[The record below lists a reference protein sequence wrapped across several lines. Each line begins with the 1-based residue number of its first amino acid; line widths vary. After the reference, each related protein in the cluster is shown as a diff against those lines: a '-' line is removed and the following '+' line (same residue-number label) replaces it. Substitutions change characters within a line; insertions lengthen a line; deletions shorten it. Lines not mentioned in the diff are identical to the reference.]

1 MTYTGQALKRFED
14 PRLVTG
20 MGVFVD
26 DVKLPG
32 MLYASFL
39 RSPHAHARIRAIDAS
54 EARSMPGV
62 VAVLIGE
69 DIAGVLTEIPPRVL
83 EEWEMDELQAP
94 GLPTLAQ
101 GKVFFVGQTVAVV
114 VAETRH
120 LARDAVDMIAVEYE
134 PLPAV
139 LDPLEAASEGSMP
152 LHEEI
157 GTNVIMRKFH
167 DRQGS
172 GLDDAFTQA
181 DRVIRQQYNVQRL
194 APLPLETRGCVAHYQ
209 PEDDRIG
216 TGGC

>member
-94 GLPTLAQ
+94 GRPLWP
-101 GKVFFVGQTVAVV
+101 KVKCS
-114 VAETRH
+114 
-120 LARDAVDMIAVEYE
+120 L
-134 PLPAV
+134 
-139 LDPLEAASEGSMP
+139 
-152 LHEEI
+152 
-157 GTNVIMRKFH
+157 
-167 DRQGS
+167 S
-172 GLDDAFTQA
+172 GRPWLWW
-181 DRVIRQQYNVQRL
+181 
-194 APLPLETRGCVAHYQ
+194 
-209 PEDDRIG
+209 
-216 TGGC
+216 

>member
-69 DIAGVLTEIPPRVL
+69 DTYRQGLGTPTCATSPAKPRTGRRGRS
-83 EEWEMDELQAP
+83 WSP
-94 GLPTLAQ
+94 
-101 GKVFFVGQTVAVV
+101 
-114 VAETRH
+114 RSH
-120 LARDAVDMIAVEYE
+120 SE
-134 PLPAV
+134 PL
-139 LDPLEAASEGSMP
+139 
-152 LHEEI
+152 
-157 GTNVIMRKFH
+157 
-167 DRQGS
+167 
-172 GLDDAFTQA
+172 
-181 DRVIRQQYNVQRL
+181 
-194 APLPLETRGCVAHYQ
+194 
-209 PEDDRIG
+209 
-216 TGGC
+216 

>member
-32 MLYASFL
+32 MLYAGFL

-83 EEWEMDELQAP
+83 EEWEMDELQA
-94 GLPTLAQ
+94 G
-101 GKVFFVGQTVAVV
+101 
-114 VAETRH
+114 
-120 LARDAVDMIAVEYE
+120 ARDENLQARRDGRAIVGGVVRPQRRTTSAVCHCSVSSVFRDGFRR
-134 PLPAV
+134 P
-139 LDPLEAASEGSMP
+139 
-152 LHEEI
+152 H
-157 GTNVIMRKFH
+157 
-167 DRQGS
+167 
-172 GLDDAFTQA
+172 
-181 DRVIRQQYNVQRL
+181 
-194 APLPLETRGCVAHYQ
+194 C
-209 PEDDRIG
+209 
-216 TGGC
+216 